1 MPFLISNRNFANSV
15 SSGPEQH
22 ILVDQRLVLNRK
34 HRQLGKQCWIDII
47 KMLRSDESLDG
58 LFIYLF
64 YKN

>member
-1 MPFLISNRNFANSV
+1 VRERERERV
-15 SSGPEQH
+15 PEQH

-34 HRQLGKQCWIDII
+34 HWQLGKQCWIDII
-47 KMLRSDESLDG
+47 RMLSDESLDR